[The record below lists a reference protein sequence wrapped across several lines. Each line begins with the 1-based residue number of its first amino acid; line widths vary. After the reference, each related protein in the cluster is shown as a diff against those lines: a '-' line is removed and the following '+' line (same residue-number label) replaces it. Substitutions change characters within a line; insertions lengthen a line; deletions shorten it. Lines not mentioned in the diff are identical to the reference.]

1 MEEMFERKSL
11 SNFLLRPIHKANI
24 FASGIGHQ
32 KVKGTGVRMKNI
44 LKKILITVMV
54 LSMLSVL
61 GIPALSNTTIVQAAT
76 IKLSASSLKLQV
88 GQSKQLKM
96 VGTSAKV
103 TWKSSNKKVATVTAK
118 GKVAAVSEGTAVISA
133 TVNKKKYSCMV
144 LVKYPENPY
153 LSKADFTAKE
163 VSVGDIN
170 VVVPKDWKLTVAEVE
185 NDSNIG
191 TFSVNKQPNIMNIY
205 VQKTGEPAL
214 DYAEAKALLK
224 DQFSQENLMSDLAES
239 EQGKYISIEDMKF
252 SDVKTANGTAVL
264 ANVSLKYYG
273 TEVNQVAY
281 GLMIDNYTII
291 ITYTETGASDL
302 QKKAEFALN
311 SLRVK

>member
-1 MEEMFERKSL
+1 
-11 SNFLLRPIHKANI
+11 
-24 FASGIGHQ
+24 
-32 KVKGTGVRMKNI
+32 MKNF
-44 LKKILITVMV
+44 LKKILITVMA
-54 LSMLSVL
+54 LSMISMTGL
-61 GIPALSNTTIVQAAT
+61 PALSNTAIVQAAT
-76 IKLSASSLKLQV
+76 IKLSASSVKLQV
-88 GQSKQLKM
+88 GKSKQLKM

-118 GKVAAVSEGTAVISA
+118 GKVTAVSEGTVVISA

-144 LVKYPENPY
+144 LVKYPDNPY
-153 LSKADFTAKE
+153 LSKADFTAAE
-163 VSVGDIN
+163 VSIGDVN
-170 VVVPKDWKLTVAEVE
+170 VVVPKEWKLSVAEVE
-185 NDSNIG
+185 DNSKIG

-205 VQKTGEPAL
+205 VQETGEPAL

-224 DQFSQENLMSDLAES
+224 DQFSPEKLMSGLADT
-239 EQGKYISIEDMKF
+239 EQGKNLTIEDMKF
-252 SDVKTANGTAVL
+252 SDVKTAKGTAVL
-264 ANVSLKYYG
+264 AKVKLKYYG
-273 TEVNQVAY
+273 VELNQVAY

>member
-1 MEEMFERKSL
+1 MKS
-11 SNFLLRPIHKANI
+11 
-24 FASGIGHQ
+24 
-32 KVKGTGVRMKNI
+32 I
-44 LKKILITVMV
+44 LKKIIITVMV
-54 LSMLSVL
+54 LSMISVL
-61 GIPALSNTTIVQAAT
+61 DLPVPNKASIVQAAT

-96 VGTSAKV
+96 VGTKAKV
-103 TWKSSNKKVATVTAK
+103 TWKSSNKKVATVSAK
-118 GKVAAVSEGTAVISA
+118 GKVTAVSEGTVVISA

-144 LVKYPENPY
+144 LVKYPDNPY

-170 VVVPKDWKLTVAEVE
+170 VVVPKEWKLSVAPVE
-185 NDSNIG
+185 DKANIG
-191 TFSVNKQPNIMNIY
+191 TFSLNKQPNIMNIY

-214 DYAEAKALLK
+214 VYKEAKALLK
-224 DQFSQENLMSDLAES
+224 EQFSPEKLMSGLAET
-239 EQGKYISIEDMKF
+239 EQGKNLTIEDMNF
-252 SDVKTANGTAVL
+252 SDVKTVKGTALL
-264 ANVSLKYYG
+264 AKVKLKYYG
-273 TEVNQVAY
+273 VNLNQVAY

-291 ITYTETGASDL
+291 ITYSETGVGDL